1 MPPTSQL
8 YDLVIV
14 GGGIVGCSTAM
25 HAKRHLPA
33 ATRIALLEKESEVAF
48 HQSGRNSG
56 VVHMGLY
63 YKPNS
68 LKAQL
73 CLEGAFE
80 SFSYFKANNIPYKKC
95 GKLVIAVKDNEL
107 SRLDALYKNS
117 LQNKVPDVRM
127 LENISEIQ
135 KIEPNCQGLSAIY
148 SPNTSIV
155 DWRVVT
161 QSYEKSFRES
171 GGEVMLNFELSSF
184 KKNLK
189 SNECH
194 PIEMKSI
201 NGQKVKA
208 RYVLTCCGLY
218 SDRVAKLSGSNSEP
232 KIVPVRGEYLS
243 LPKSF
248 AKDLVSSNIYPVPD
262 PKFPFLGVHFTP
274 RMDGSIWLGP
284 NAVFAS
290 HREGYSHCDVNIKDT
305 LDLITYPGFQKLAAK
320 YTLKGLEELASSV
333 FINRQIANLQQYVPK
348 LPAGEVKRV
357 SAGVR
362 AQALSRDGQLVDDFV
377 FDSDG
382 GENSDECRILH
393 VRNAPSP
400 GATSSLAIAKYLF
413 NKMKNSFVDLV

>member
-14 GGGIVGCSTAM
+14 GGGIVGCATAM

-155 DWRVVT
+155 DWKVVT
-161 QSYEKSFRES
+161 QSYEKTFRQS
-171 GGEVMLNFELSSF
+171 DGEVLFNFELSAF

-189 SNECH
+189 SSESH
-194 PIEMKSI
+194 PIEMKSKS
-201 NGQKVKA
+201 GQNVKA

-218 SDRVAKLSGSNSEP
+218 SDRVAKLSGSSSEP

-243 LPKSF
+243 LPKSV

-274 RMDGSIWLGP
+274 RMDGSVWLGP
-284 NAVFAS
+284 NAFLAFK
-290 HREGYSHCDVNIKDT
+290 REGYNLTDFNLKEFIDSPT
-305 LDLITYPGFQKLAAK
+305 FPGTWKLAAK

-333 FINRQIANLQQYVPK
+333 FINR
-348 LPAGEVKRV
+348 
-357 SAGVR
+357 
-362 AQALSRDGQLVDDFV
+362 
-377 FDSDG
+377 
-382 GENSDECRILH
+382 
-393 VRNAPSP
+393 
-400 GATSSLAIAKYLF
+400 
-413 NKMKNSFVDLV
+413 

>member
-14 GGGIVGCSTAM
+14 GGGIVGCATAM

-171 GGEVMLNFELSSF
+171 GGEVMLNFELASF

-232 KIVPVRGEYLS
+232 KIVP
-243 LPKSF
+243 
-248 AKDLVSSNIYPVPD
+248 D

-290 HREGYSHCDVNIKDT
+290 HREGYPYCDINIKDT
-305 LDLITYPGFQKLAAK
+305 LDLLKYPGFQKLAAK
-320 YTLKGLEELASSV
+320 YTLKGLDELASSV
-333 FINRQIANLQQYVPK
+333 FINRQIANLQQYVPN

-362 AQALSRDGQLVDDFV
+362 AQALSRDGRLVDDFV

-382 GENSDECRILH
+382 VENSDECRILH
-393 VRNAPSP
+393 VRNAPSL